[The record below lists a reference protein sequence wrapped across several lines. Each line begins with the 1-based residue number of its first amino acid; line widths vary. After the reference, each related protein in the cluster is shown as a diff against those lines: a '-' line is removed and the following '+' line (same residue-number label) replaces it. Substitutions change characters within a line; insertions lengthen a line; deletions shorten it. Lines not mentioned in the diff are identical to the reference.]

1 MLSKKGKKL
10 YKGLKIDCE
19 KCFGLC
25 CVALYFSD
33 SEGFPEDKD
42 AGIPCVNLQYNY
54 KCLVHKSLK
63 DKGFKGCLGYDC
75 FGAGQ
80 KISQITFKGRD
91 WNQFPED
98 QKKMFDSFL
107 IMKQLHEMKWYL
119 TQAYSLQTN
128 ENIKDDIIS
137 LLESIEQQSLFHI
150 ESLLLIDLDTL
161 RSTVNNF
168 LRDTSDFIRVKA
180 QKRFG
185 KLSETSSL
193 KRIDYFGIDLRKSD
207 LRGADLR
214 GSCLI
219 AANLSGLDLD
229 SADFIGADM
238 RDTNIK
244 GANLSNSIFLTQ
256 SQINSARGDSQTK
269 LPDMIERPTHWI
281 KHKMR

>member
-1 MLSKKGKKL
+1 
-10 YKGLKIDCE
+10 
-19 KCFGLC
+19 
-25 CVALYFSD
+25 
-33 SEGFPEDKD
+33 
-42 AGIPCVNLQYNY
+42 
-54 KCLVHKSLK
+54 
-63 DKGFKGCLGYDC
+63 
-75 FGAGQ
+75 
-80 KISQITFKGRD
+80 
-91 WNQFPED
+91 
-98 QKKMFDSFL
+98 MFDSFL

-128 ENIKDDIIS
+128 KNNKEDIIS

-161 RSTVNNF
+161 RLTVNNF
-168 LRDTSDFIRVKA
+168 LRDTSDFIRVIA
-180 QKRFG
+180 QKRLG
-185 KLSETSSL
+185 ILSETSSL

-229 SADFIGADM
+229 SVDFIGADM